1 MRVNID
7 QIKGNE
13 VGDPLDISHSYI
25 NKNSKEDKDK
35 LARQKNLD
43 IRYLKYDFT
52 AARCIQ
58 MILCE
63 LGHGRLSPVSVPVV
77 IKEFEM
83 AAMAE

>member
-1 MRVNID
+1 
-7 QIKGNE
+7 
-13 VGDPLDISHSYI
+13 
-25 NKNSKEDKDK
+25 
-35 LARQKNLD
+35 
-43 IRYLKYDFT
+43 
-52 AARCIQ
+52 